1 MIILIAAM
9 SKKRVI
15 GYQNRMPW
23 HIPSEL
29 AHFRTTT
36 SGQTV
41 LMGRKTF
48 EAIGG
53 LLPNRKHIIVTSKPL
68 VFDSEDV
75 TITNNLITT
84 LETWK
89 EKDEPLFVIGG
100 GQIYQQALPYADAI
114 ILSIVK
120 GDYEGDTY
128 FPLFSD
134 DEFQL
139 MRKVEEAA
147 FTVYYYARKK

>member
-1 MIILIAAM
+1 M
-9 SKKRVI
+9 
-15 GYQNRMPW
+15 
-23 HIPSEL
+23 
-29 AHFRTTT
+29 
-36 SGQTV
+36 
-41 LMGRKTF
+41 
-48 EAIGG
+48 
-53 LLPNRKHIIVTSKPL
+53 
-68 VFDSEDV
+68 VFDSDDV
-75 TITNNLITT
+75 TITNNLIKT

-134 DEFQL
+134 DEFEL
-139 MRKVEEAA
+139 TRKVQEAA

>member
-29 AHFRTTT
+29 AHFRATTNRE
-36 SGQTV
+36 TV

-53 LLPNRKHIIVTSKPL
+53 FLPNRKHIIVTSKPL
-68 VFDSEDV
+68 VFDSDDV

-89 EKDEPLFVIGG
+89 EKDKPLFVIGG

-147 FTVYYYARKK
+147 FTVYYYARK

>member
-9 SKKRVI
+9 SKARVI
-15 GYQNRMPW
+15 GYQNTMPW

-68 VFDSEDV
+68 VFDSEVV

-89 EKDEPLFVIGG
+89 EKDKPLFVIGG

-128 FPLFSD
+128 FPLFSED
-134 DEFQL
+134 DFQL